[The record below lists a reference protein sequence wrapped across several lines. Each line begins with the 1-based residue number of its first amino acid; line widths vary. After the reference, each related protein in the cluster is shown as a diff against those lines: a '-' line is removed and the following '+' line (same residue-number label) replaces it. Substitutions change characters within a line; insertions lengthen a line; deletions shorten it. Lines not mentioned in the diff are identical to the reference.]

1 MIPRI
6 QQAIFTEKVAENKLV
21 FLQGPR
27 KVGKRTLIEASFE
40 SKGNVFELFDCSQ
53 KKIHKEIER
62 NSLPSSAP
70 CIVLYEAQYLANLD
84 TILEKVLMGEINA
97 TVVVSCSYI
106 PKVQPELLEAIRMAG
121 LEINLFA
128 PSFYEAAQHF
138 GLPEENRLLEERLV
152 QYLDQK
158 K

>member
-6 QQAIFTEKVAENKLV
+6 QQAVFAKKVAENKLV

-27 KVGKRTLIEASFE
+27 KVGKRTLIESTFQ
-40 SKGNVFELFDCSQ
+40 SQSSGFQLFDCSQ
-53 KKIHKEIER
+53 KKVRKEIEA
-62 NSLPSSAP
+62 NSISSQTP
-70 CIVLYEAQYLANLD
+70 FIVLYEAQYLANLD

-97 TVVVSCSYI
+97 TVIVSCSYI

-128 PSFYEAAQHF
+128 PSFY
-138 GLPEENRLLEERLV
+138 
-152 QYLDQK
+152 
-158 K
+158 